1 MDMGSD
7 RTMVV
12 ADCINL
18 VKVESTDQV
27 PVVCV
32 HGDMMSY
39 PTAIVQ
45 LRSGLGSSSPE

>member
-1 MDMGSD
+1 MTRTTGWSVSQDDMDMGSD

-27 PVVCV
+27 PIVCV
-32 HGDMMSY
+32 HGDMG
-39 PTAIVQ
+39 T
-45 LRSGLGSSSPE
+45 